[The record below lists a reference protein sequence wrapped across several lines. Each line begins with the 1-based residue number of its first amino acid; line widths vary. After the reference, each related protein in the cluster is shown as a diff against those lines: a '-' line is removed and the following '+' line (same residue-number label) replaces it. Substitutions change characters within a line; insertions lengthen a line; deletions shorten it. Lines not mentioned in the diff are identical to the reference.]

1 MLIYSILIWI
11 QLIQWY
17 IESDFTIYYPFYY
30 LIMIYDKNKLTLIW
44 RIKIIIFIFDSIV
57 IKISIRIIEFQSDV
71 SMLCNHTNHMALI
84 LKKCH

>member
-17 IESDFTIYYPFYY
+17 IESDFIIYY
-30 LIMIYDKNKLTLIW
+30 LIMIYNKNKLTLIC

-57 IKISIRIIEFQSDV
+57 IKISIMLIEFQSDV
-71 SMLCNHTNHMALI
+71 SMFCNYTNHI
-84 LKKCH
+84 LLK